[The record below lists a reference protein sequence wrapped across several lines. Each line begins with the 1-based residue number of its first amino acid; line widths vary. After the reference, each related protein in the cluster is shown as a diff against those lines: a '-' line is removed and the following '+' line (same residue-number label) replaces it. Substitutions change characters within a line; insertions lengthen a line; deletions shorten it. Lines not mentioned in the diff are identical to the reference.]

1 MNKLQINSE
10 SVLQLIKSATVPI
23 VAHSRKGQ
31 DELTPPGKMDVKGS
45 GSITDQVD
53 NVMTVWRNKRKEQ
66 AIASSKAD
74 EKTIN
79 ESDTLIICDKQRNGE
94 WEGKIGLWFDQASMR
109 YIESKNKLLIAAM

>member
-66 AIASSKAD
+66 ALASSKED
-74 EKTIN
+74 EKTLN
-79 ESDTLIICDKQRNGE
+79 VSDTLIICDKQRIGE
-94 WEGKIGLWFDQASMR
+94 WEVKIGLWFDQASMR
-109 YIESKNKLLIAAM
+109 FKETKSQLVGSAI